1 MKNTT
6 LFIACLVVASVS
18 HVAAQVAVTPKPVD
32 RTQVTLSCTQID
44 HRPGTAP
51 DVITLRISYATGL
64 VEQLAPNGKA
74 YTNRIARNA
83 QFSETAIVWTARLL
97 DTGLARPVPMTWA
110 GTLDRLSMTLE
121 EKWDREPYGHAP
133 QRTSYQ
139 CRVATPIV

>member
-6 LFIACLVVASVS
+6 LLIASFVVASVS
-18 HVAAQVAVTPKPVD
+18 NVAAQVDARARPVD

-83 QFSETAIVWTARLL
+83 RFSETAIVWTAKLM
-97 DTGLARPVPMTWA
+97 DTGLAKPVPMTWG
-110 GTLDRLSMTLE
+110 GTLDRLSMTLKE
-121 EKWDREPYGHAP
+121 EWDREPYGHTP
-133 QRTSYQ
+133 QRTNYQ
-139 CRVATPIV
+139 CRVATPGV